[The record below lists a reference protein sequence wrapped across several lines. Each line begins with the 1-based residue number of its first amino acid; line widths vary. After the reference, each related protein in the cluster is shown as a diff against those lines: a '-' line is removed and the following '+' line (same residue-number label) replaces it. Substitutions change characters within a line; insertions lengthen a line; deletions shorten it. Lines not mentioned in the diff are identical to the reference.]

1 MDKKCFFQY
10 KYVFKKEDRKTY
22 IKVNFERLTYTMRNG
37 KDKHDFTL
45 IIDAKF
51 IDVLNPLIIN
61 C

>member
-1 MDKKCFFQY
+1 
-10 KYVFKKEDRKTY
+10 
-22 IKVNFERLTYTMRNG
+22 MRNG